1 MEYATPAIPRLRIR
15 SAMTG
20 DCKSTRKRTHPDE
33 NTDTSA
39 PASPRKRQ
47 ATGSSKSTTPGTSSE
62 NTPEPC
68 IVQSPYF
75 SPQKK
80 AHDSVRKRRLLA
92 ASHSLLNEN
101 SRFVKH
107 PSATVSP
114 AEPAETRGHDRPNV
128 AKTTAAIT
136 KRLVSELSKA
146 KPRKRM
152 TRRDPEQVAPEE
164 PSEPLFEKANLT
176 GLEKQ
181 VRVHIIYPC
190 FYPQTP

>member
-1 MEYATPAIPRLRIR
+1 MEHATPTVPQLHIR

-20 DCKSTRKRTHPDE
+20 DRKSARKRAYPDG

-47 ATGSSKSTTPGTSSE
+47 ATGSTRSTTTGTSSE
-62 NTPEPC
+62 NTPEPQ
-68 IVQSPYF
+68 IIRSPYF
-75 SPQKK
+75 SPQRK
-80 AHDSVRKRRLLA
+80 AHDSARRRKLLD

-101 SRFVKH
+101 SRFVKR

-114 AEPAETRGHDRPNV
+114 AEPAETMGRDRPNV
-128 AKTTAAIT
+128 AETTAAIT

-152 TRRDPEQVAPEE
+152 TRRDPEHVTPEE
-164 PSEPLFEKANLT
+164 PSEHLFEKANLT

-181 VRVHIIYPC
+181 VRVHIVYPC
-190 FYPQTP
+190 FCPQTP